1 MNWPAVGLEPL
12 AIVFSLTYALLMWS
26 YVIFI
31 LNPLFSAHSFKQRLG
46 VLRFSVDI

>member
-1 MNWPAVGLEPL
+1 MNWPGVGLEPL

-31 LNPLFSAHSFKQRLG
+31 LNPFSSAHSFKQRLG
-46 VLRFSVDI
+46 ILRCSVDT